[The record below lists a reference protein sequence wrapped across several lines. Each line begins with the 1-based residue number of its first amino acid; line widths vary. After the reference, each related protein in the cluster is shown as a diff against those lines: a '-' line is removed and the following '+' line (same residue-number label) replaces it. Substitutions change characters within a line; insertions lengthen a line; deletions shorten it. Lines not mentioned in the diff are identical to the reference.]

1 MGHVSLAWG
10 AVFPMGLAGMHAS
23 PDGEHAGVGPTV
35 GVHVVGVCV

>member
-35 GVHVVGVCV
+35 GVHAVGVCV